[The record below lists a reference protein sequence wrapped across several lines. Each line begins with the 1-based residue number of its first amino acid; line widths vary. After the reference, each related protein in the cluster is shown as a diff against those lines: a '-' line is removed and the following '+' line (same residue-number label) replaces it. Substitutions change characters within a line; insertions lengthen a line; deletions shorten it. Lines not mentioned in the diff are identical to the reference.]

1 MRLLMLLALLATVV
15 HAINKSALE
24 QARNR
29 QDRAALER
37 LASEAGVAAAA
48 QPQNAA
54 AQYDAALSQ
63 SLVAEVAAEM
73 RDRNGARSAAETGM
87 KAADRAI
94 ALDGKRA
101 EYHRILG
108 TLCGQAIPAN
118 VLAAMKYGRCA
129 LDSLNKAIE
138 LDPKSAAA
146 YLGRGVGYSY
156 LPSAFGGGVDPAL
169 ADIDKAL
176 QLDPK
181 SADAWLWRGIV
192 LRKANRNSEA
202 REALSKAVQ
211 MNPDRIWAKQQLE
224 KTPAK

>member
-1 MRLLMLLALLATVV
+1 MRFVTLFTLLMSAVGANR
-15 HAINKSALE
+15 AALE

-37 LASEAGVAAAA
+37 MASESGAAAAA
-48 QPQNAA
+48 QPQNGAL
-54 AQYDAALSQ
+54 QYEAALSQ
-63 SLVAEVAAEM
+63 SFVAEVAAEM
-73 RDRNGARSAAETGM
+73 RDRNGARAAAEAGI
-87 KAADRAI
+87 KAAERAVSLDRN
-94 ALDGKRA
+94 RA

-156 LPSAFGGGVDPAL
+156 LPSAFGGGVDAAL

-192 LRKANRNSEA
+192 LRKANRNAEA
-202 REALSKAVQ
+202 RQALGKSVQ
-211 MNPDRIWAKQQLE
+211 LNPERIWAKQQLD
-224 KTPAK
+224 KTPVK